1 MCSSD
6 LERTEPWQT
15 VHQYRLKLSG
25 IIYCA
30 QLLFLE
36 HHTRKQQ
43 AGKEKDFTQSIANCV
58 KEWMTHLSS
67 SPIGWLN
74 ELRAYAYIVAQN
86 TQMEPNIWWDDDH
99 QSITYRSVQVS
110 MNEFRGLMKEQLQKA
125 TVILEQELCFTNNN
139 YLLLT
144 INLKIILD

>member
-1 MCSSD
+1 MHKLPVNLYDSAIVSYAAS
-6 LERTEPWQT
+6 LGLGERTGPWQAAY
-15 VHQYRLKLSG
+15 QYRPKLSG

-36 HHTRKQQ
+36 HHTQKQQ
-43 AGKEKDFTQSIANCV
+43 AGKEKDFTQSIADCV

-99 QSITYRSVQVS
+99 QSITYRNVQVS
-110 MNEFRGLMKEQLQKA
+110 MDEF
-125 TVILEQELCFTNNN
+125 
-139 YLLLT
+139 
-144 INLKIILD
+144 

>member
-1 MCSSD
+1 MHKLPVNLYDSAIVSYAGS
-6 LERTEPWQT
+6 LGLGERTGPWQAAY
-15 VHQYRLKLSG
+15 QYRPKLSG

-43 AGKEKDFTQSIANCV
+43 AGKEKDFTQSIADCV

-74 ELRAYAYIVAQN
+74 ELRAYAYIIAQ
-86 TQMEPNIWWDDDH
+86 
-99 QSITYRSVQVS
+99 SYLR
-110 MNEFRGLMKEQLQKA
+110 LLQ
-125 TVILEQELCFTNNN
+125 ILEAVNCAGNRVHSKGLRPVCRSSWNTFFCYFT
-139 YLLLT
+139 
-144 INLKIILD
+144 